1 MSLYLETF
9 GATQGGGT
17 ALPDGLA
24 TQNVM
29 PDALTPSMIKLPGG
43 GVFNPWGDDEA
54 LPQGT
59 ILVAR
64 GAYTAATRAALL
76 TLVDGL
82 RAWNGKWSNLYVSTA
97 AAAWRW
103 RKARMWCDDQPVT
116 PHSIH
121 GFWQPMTL
129 TFELGDTIWHGDDAT
144 DTITMTVA
152 ASSGEINNAGNGL
165 VRDIVLTYTVAGA
178 GNTVTNL
185 IVENEETDY
194 ICKIQ
199 YAGTIALGKA
209 LVIDCGAKTVK
220 NDGSNDFANFSI
232 VTATHTKTEWL
243 VLKPGDNTIKATRT
257 SGNATDTLGL
267 AFEDA
272 HK

>member
-1 MSLYLETF
+1 MSMYLETF

-76 TLVDGL
+76 TLVDAL
-82 RAWNGKWSNLYVSTA
+82 RAWNGKWSNLYASTA
-97 AAAWRW
+97 AATWRW

-129 TFELGDTIWHGDDAT
+129 TFELGDTIWHGTANS
-144 DTITMTVA
+144 DTITLDTTPKE
-152 ASSGEINNAGNGL
+152 GEINNAGNGL
-165 VRDIVLTYTVAGA
+165 VRSIVI
-178 GNTVTNL
+178 TVTAPTTAITVVDIENL
-185 IVENEETDY
+185 ETGH
-194 ICKIQ
+194 ISKIR
-199 YAGTIALGKA
+199 YTGTIAIGKA

-220 NDGSNDFANFSI
+220 NDGVNAFSGFSI
-232 VTATHTKTEWL
+232 VTATHTTPEWL
-243 VLKPGDNTIKATRT
+243 RLMTGNNTIKVTRT
-257 SGNATDTLGL
+257 GGAATATAGFVFD
-267 AFEDA
+267 DA